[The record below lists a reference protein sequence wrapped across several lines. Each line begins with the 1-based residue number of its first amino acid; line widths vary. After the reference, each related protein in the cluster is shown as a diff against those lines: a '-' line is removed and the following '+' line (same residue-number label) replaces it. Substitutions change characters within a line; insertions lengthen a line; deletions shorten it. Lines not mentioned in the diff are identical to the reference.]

1 MARILVVDDEKNIRI
16 TLSEFLKDGGHEVAT
31 AEDAFVALEILKQQE
46 IELIICDIMLP
57 RIKGTDLL
65 FTIRAVY
72 PQIKLILITG
82 QPSEE
87 TQKIGESAGAMAY
100 LPKPVS
106 KERIFEVINEV
117 LN

>member
-1 MARILVVDDEKNIRI
+1 MAKILVVDDEKNIRI
-16 TLSEFLKDGGHEVAT
+16 TLSEFLKDNGHKVVT
-31 AEDAFVALEILKQQE
+31 AEDAFTALEILKQQS
-46 IELIICDIMLP
+46 IDLTICDIMLP

-82 QPSEE
+82 QPDDE
-87 TQKIGESAGAMAY
+87 TRKIGKSAGAMAY

-106 KERIFEVINEV
+106 KERFNEVISEA
-117 LN
+117 LS